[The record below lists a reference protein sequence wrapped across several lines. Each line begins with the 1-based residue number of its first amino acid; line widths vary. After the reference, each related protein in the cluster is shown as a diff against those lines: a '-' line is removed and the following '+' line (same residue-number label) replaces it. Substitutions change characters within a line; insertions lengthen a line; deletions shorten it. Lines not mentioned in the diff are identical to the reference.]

1 MKPLSIVAYFDGRAG
16 HEKQTRAILQ
26 ALADMT
32 DISVD
37 SRQVQVSRGAYC
49 KNWLSYLFAFL
60 KTSNVMQF
68 PNAADLIIGT
78 GTYTHLPM
86 LLEKKARAKIYR
98 EPVYLV
104 TCMSPEQF
112 LLDKFDLCCIPAHDK
127 IGPRENIFVTLGPP
141 TSIML
146 PQKHQDD
153 RGLILVGGVDP
164 KSHRWDSRQV
174 IEQIKVIIQKSP
186 DIVWTISSSPRTPED
201 TNIDLEKIAAA
212 MEQVNF
218 FRSEDT
224 VKGWIEEQ
232 YSQNKT
238 VWVTADSI
246 SMVYE
251 ALNGGCSVGILP
263 VEWLKPDNKFERSLD
278 MLRQKKMIVE
288 YSDWQNGAGLP
299 EPAAEPLNEAR
310 RCAREILRR
319 WWPDHLQ

>member
-60 KTSNVMQF
+60 KTPNVKKF

-141 TSIML
+141 TSVML

-224 VKGWIEEQ
+224 AKGWIEEQ

>member
-32 DISVD
+32 DISVK

-60 KTSNVMQF
+60 KTPNVKQF
-68 PNAADLIIGT
+68 PTAADLILGT

-86 LLEKKARAKIYR
+86 LLEKKSRTKIYR

-112 LLDKFDLCCIPAHDK
+112 LLDKFDLCCIPAHDMVE
-127 IGPRENIFVTLGPP
+127 PRKNIFVTLGPP
-141 TSIML
+141 TPVML
-146 PQKHQDD
+146 PQKHQID
-153 RGLILVGGVDP
+153 RGLILVGGIDR
-164 KSHRWDSRQV
+164 KSHRWENRRI
-174 IEQIKVIIQKSP
+174 IEQIRTIIQKNP

-201 TNIDLEKIAAA
+201 TCNDLENIAMA
-212 MEQVNF
+212 MAQVNF

-224 VKGWIEEQ
+224 PKGWIEEQ
-232 YSQNKT
+232 YGINRI
-238 VWVTADSI
+238 VWVSADSI

-263 VEWLKPDNKFERSLD
+263 VDWKKPDNKFERSLA
-278 MLRQKKMIVE
+278 MLRQKKMILD

-299 EPAAEPLNEAR
+299 EPPAESFNEAR